1 MGAQRTRG
9 FPTGMGSFVLQ
20 DVWRY
25 AKLFPR
31 ASQAGSA
38 AGLVQVRRTF
48 EGQLTTMATVLLVQ
62 TKFHR
67 LVALVFGLE

>member
-1 MGAQRTRG
+1 M
-9 FPTGMGSFVLQ
+9 
-20 DVWRY
+20 
-25 AKLFPR
+25 
-31 ASQAGSA
+31 
-38 AGLVQVRRTF
+38 QVRRTF